1 VVVVGH
7 LEHHI
12 RNFLDTCAGD
22 LEVVYVCNPVYQT
35 TNNIYSLWLAGSE
48 IHEPFL
54 LIESDL
60 IFEATL
66 LDGLLVPDKIAIS
79 HMLPWMNGTTIT
91 MDASGH
97 VDSFDRCTVAPLL
110 LNGGTA
116 APREHGTY
124 KTVNICSLSTDT
136 WSRVLTRLERVIANG
151 GMNEYYE
158 VVFAEMIYDGSLS
171 LDCVL
176 FDADRWYEV
185 DRLEDVVGAERMAG
199 GYADHRGVRFQ

>member
-1 VVVVGH
+1 
-7 LEHHI
+7 
-12 RNFLDTCAGD
+12 
-22 LEVVYVCNPVYQT
+22 
-35 TNNIYSLWLAGSE
+35 
-48 IHEPFL
+48 
-54 LIESDL
+54 
-60 IFEATL
+60 
-66 LDGLLVPDKIAIS
+66 
-79 HMLPWMNGTTIT
+79 
-91 MDASGH
+91 
-97 VDSFDRCTVAPLL
+97 L

-116 APREHGTY
+116 APCEHGTY
-124 KTVNICSLSTDT
+124 KTVNICSLSADT
-136 WSRVLTRLERVIANG
+136 WSRVLARLERVIANG